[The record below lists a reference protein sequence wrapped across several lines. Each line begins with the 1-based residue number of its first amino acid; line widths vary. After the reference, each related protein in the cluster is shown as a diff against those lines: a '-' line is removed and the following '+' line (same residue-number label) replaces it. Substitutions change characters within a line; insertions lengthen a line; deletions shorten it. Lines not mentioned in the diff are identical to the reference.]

1 MIAPGPIGF
10 WQACFPEFGITA
22 WPLCDLLESSAA
34 WAWAVT
40 HEAFLFINAQC
51 LRVSGY
57 GPHNTKSLCIGHTER
72 GYQQGLEQQAP
83 DKAQLITP
91 LHLDEKGGEVP
102 GHGVCLGKILC
113 WLLVQPCLIQSPLHE
128 RRLLRAKNICHN
140 ILQYSGVD
148 PIWPRG
154 LVNIQLMQ
162 PFPDSFSVHKQK
174 VTVPTHSPG
183 IVPPSGDQAAQ
194 GLSVSLKTGKKSVE
208 FFCFSSSC

>member
-1 MIAPGPIGF
+1 MTVHQYTDDTLNRGNSPNMVQIIHDRSGTYRILASMF
-10 WQACFPEFGITA
+10 SRVWYN
-22 WPLCDLLESSAA
+22 LLESSAA

-91 LHLDEKGGEVP
+91 LHLDEEGGKVP

-113 WLLVQPCLIQSPLHE
+113 
-128 RRLLRAKNICHN
+128 
-140 ILQYSGVD
+140 
-148 PIWPRG
+148 
-154 LVNIQLMQ
+154 
-162 PFPDSFSVHKQK
+162 
-174 VTVPTHSPG
+174 
-183 IVPPSGDQAAQ
+183 
-194 GLSVSLKTGKKSVE
+194 
-208 FFCFSSSC
+208 